1 MRTVLQLF
9 MLFVLLGGGINL
21 RAQQESGEDTTRST
35 PWITVSGSASLT
47 SDFYEFTADP
57 LGSQFGRRPAALHRL
72 VISPTITIAGL
83 VSLPLNLMITFPE
96 TNTTTPALTAP
107 SFSEFFTNPANA
119 LGLSSFSPKLGW
131 AQFHLGSHTP
141 RLSELSGGD
150 LQLFGAGFDLRPGP
164 IQVQASFGTAQRAVQ
179 PDASRGIAGA
189 YRRDMRM
196 GRLGFGN
203 HDTSAIGINVVY
215 MRDDPNSIASNIIAI
230 NPSRPLEDD
239 TTIILPADT
248 VRLRAEEGIISS
260 IDVKFRLMQGIT
272 FSAEAA
278 ASVFTR
284 DQASNVLTDFANP
297 LGDLFTARTSTRID
311 GAGSANLALRFST
324 WGVTLTGQYMG
335 AGFQPFGYPFNQ
347 SDRIDLKVSPM
358 LNLFD
363 GDLSISGTIGQRVNN
378 LSETKGEQLTQAIA
392 NGQLSVRFSDVV
404 SLSSTYSNFGIRNK
418 RQDAFDSA
426 RVQNVSESFSI
437 DPMVTFS
444 AASVMHTI
452 TASFLLDR
460 FDDFNIV
467 SGVESSNNTSGLMF
481 SYSGMFETLPLTI
494 GANASYTENALS
506 AGTLAVRSTGVNAS
520 YRLLGG
526 EVVPT
531 ISVTFAGSTFGAN
544 AADSQ
549 TFLRAGCRWRV
560 AKSVTFSGS
569 YGVNTYAYGNPGPRG
584 TGFTEQML
592 QLALL
597 TTF

>member
-9 MLFVLLGGGINL
+9 TIAVLLACAPAVH
-21 RAQQESGEDTTRST
+21 AQEESSEDTTKST
-35 PWITVSGSASLT
+35 PWISVSGSASIT
-47 SDFYEFTADP
+47 SDFYEFEADP
-57 LGSQFGRRPAALHRL
+57 IGSQIGRRPAVLHRL

-83 VSLPLNLMITFPE
+83 ISLPLNLMITFPE

-164 IQVQASFGTAQRAVQ
+164 VQVQASYGVAQRAIQ
-179 PDASRGIAGA
+179 PDATRGVSGA
-189 YRRDMRM
+189 YRRDMTM
-196 GRLGFGN
+196 ARLGFGN
-203 HDTSAIGINVVY
+203 HDTSAVGINVVY
-215 MRDDPNSIASNIIAI
+215 VKDDPNSLKSNVVAV
-230 NPSRPLEDD
+230 NPSRPFEGDSSVV
-239 TTIILPADT
+239 LPADT
-248 VRLRAEEGIISS
+248 VRLRAEDGFITS
-260 IDVKFRLMQGIT
+260 IDLKWQVIPGIT
-272 FSAEAA
+272 LSAEGA

-284 DQASNVLTDFANP
+284 DQSSALIETDNNP
-297 LGDLFTARTSTRID
+297 FSSIYDARTSTRVD
-311 GAGSANLALRFST
+311 GAGNANLSFRFST
-324 WGVTLTGQYMG
+324 WGVTLSALYMG
-335 AGFQPFGYPFNQ
+335 AGFQPIAYPFNQ

-358 LNLFD
+358 LNLLD
-363 GDLSISGTIGQRVNN
+363 GDLSISGTIGQRINN

-404 SLSSTYSNFGIRNK
+404 SLSSTYSNFGIRNN
-418 RQDAFDSA
+418 RQDVFDSA
-426 RVQNVSESFSI
+426 RVQNVSESFSV
-437 DPMVTFS
+437 DPMVAFS

-481 SYSGMFETLPLTI
+481 SYSGMFETMPLTI

-520 YRLLGG
+520 YRFLGG

>member
-21 RAQQESGEDTTRST
+21 RAQQETEDDTTRST
-35 PWITVSGSASLT
+35 PWIAVTGSASIT
-47 SDFYEFTADP
+47 SDFYEFTSDP
-57 LGSQFGRRPAALHRL
+57 IGSQIGRRPAALHRL

-83 VSLPLNLMITFPE
+83 ISLPLNLMITFPE

-164 IQVQASFGTAQRAVQ
+164 VQVQASFGTTQRAVQ
-179 PDASRGIAGA
+179 PDPSRGIAGA

-230 NPSRPLEDD
+230 NPSRPLEED
-239 TTIILPADT
+239 TTVILPADT

-278 ASVFTR
+278 ASLFTR

-297 LGDLFTARTSTRID
+297 LGDMFTARTSTRID

-324 WGVTLTGQYMG
+324 
-335 AGFQPFGYPFNQ
+335 
-347 SDRIDLKVSPM
+347 
-358 LNLFD
+358 
-363 GDLSISGTIGQRVNN
+363 
-378 LSETKGEQLTQAIA
+378 
-392 NGQLSVRFSDVV
+392 
-404 SLSSTYSNFGIRNK
+404 
-418 RQDAFDSA
+418 
-426 RVQNVSESFSI
+426 
-437 DPMVTFS
+437 
-444 AASVMHTI
+444 
-452 TASFLLDR
+452 
-460 FDDFNIV
+460 
-467 SGVESSNNTSGLMF
+467 
-481 SYSGMFETLPLTI
+481 
-494 GANASYTENALS
+494 
-506 AGTLAVRSTGVNAS
+506 
-520 YRLLGG
+520 
-526 EVVPT
+526 
-531 ISVTFAGSTFGAN
+531 
-544 AADSQ
+544 
-549 TFLRAGCRWRV
+549 
-560 AKSVTFSGS
+560 
-569 YGVNTYAYGNPGPRG
+569 
-584 TGFTEQML
+584 
-592 QLALL
+592 
-597 TTF
+597 